1 MRLTTATTAVVSVFH
16 ATAIVVKPGLKQSRP
31 RPISVSIPGDGTL
44 LVSDVADIVKASM
57 FGPRPDATIAL
68 YRVRVPSDPT
78 LPLEM
83 DAAPLDPDLPW
94 STEYT
99 PVAAKRTTF
108 GMK

>member
-1 MRLTTATTAVVSVFH
+1 VHLTTVTTLVVSVFH

-31 RPISVSIPGDGTL
+31 RSISVSIPENDTL
-44 LVSDVADIVKASM
+44 FVSDVAEIVKALM
-57 FGPRPDATIAL
+57 FGPRPDAAIAL

-94 STEYT
+94 SIEYT
-99 PVAAKRTTF
+99 PVAAKRITF